1 VTKLSAAAAG
11 ALALVLAAP
20 AFAQAPS
27 AAIKAAVAD
36 AGRPD
41 ADKAKDAARKPAEV
55 LAFAGVKPGMK
66 VADFIMGGGYFT
78 RILAKAVGPTG
89 KVYAYQPAEFIAF
102 RAAYADEQKAAAAP
116 YSNVAPLS
124 DSMATVKFAEPLD
137 LVFTAQNYHD
147 MHLKAVP
154 AGAAELI
161 LAGLKA
167 TLKPGGTLLVI
178 DHVAEPGKADA
189 PDTLHRI
196 DPAVIKAEIE
206 KAGFIFDGESPL
218 LRNPEDPHTALVFS
232 PAIRG
237 KTDQVI
243 YRFKAP
249 K

>member
-1 VTKLSAAAAG
+1 MIKLLAAAG
-11 ALALVLAAP
+11 ALALSLAEP
-20 AFAQAPS
+20 AAAQAPS
-27 AAIKAAVAD
+27 PALKAAVAD
-36 AGRPD
+36 AARPE
-41 ADKAKDAARKPAEV
+41 ADRAKDAARKPAEV

-78 RILAKAVGPTG
+78 RILAKAVGPGG

-102 RAAYADEQKAAAAP
+102 RAAYADEQKAASAP
-116 YSNVAPLS
+116 YANVVPLS
-124 DSMATVKFAEPLD
+124 DSLATVSFPEPLD

-154 AGAAELI
+154 AGAADLI
-161 LAGLKA
+161 LAGLRAK
-167 TLKPGGTLLVI
+167 LKPGGTLLVI
-178 DHVAEPGKADA
+178 DHVASAGAADA

-196 DPAVIKAEIE
+196 DPAVMRAEIE
-206 KAGFIFDGESPL
+206 RAGFVFDGETSL
-218 LRNPEDPHTALVFS
+218 LRNPADPHTDLVFS

-237 KTDQVI
+237 KTDQVA